1 MNSICK
7 TQISLSC
14 KVARKCAMLHFPSEF
29 AAAYSGSFERNFTD
43 GTVNKHLIEDVCFVV
58 ACLFL

>member
-14 KVARKCAMLHFPSEF
+14 KVACKCVMLHFPSEF

-43 GTVNKHLIEDVCFVV
+43 GTMNKHLIENVCFVV
-58 ACLFL
+58 SS